1 MTNAEAWFN
10 NSLRPWKPEGSL
22 GRTAQDVHLDSHT
35 APELWELMW
44 SLVCLNGNYL
54 SPRHLIYIYI
64 YVSVRITRS
73 GKKLPEVT
81 IQNYVSWFRPIS
93 QCQTQTTDPVPKHK
107 QLAMMSWTNDTL
119 TGARAFYSLFTF
131 CTLILQ
137 CGGYFAFLKETNAS
151 HQLQKI
157 SIKIKMSIFRLYYV
171 RNCGPVFHSWS
182 QDLFCFVLFARIQFL
197 NVRVKMVLVC
207 LEGTLHDWRD
217 V

>member
-1 MTNAEAWFN
+1 M
-10 NSLRPWKPEGSL
+10 
-22 GRTAQDVHLDSHT
+22 
-35 APELWELMW
+35 WEYSVKLEQLSCENTMW
-44 SLVCLNGNYL
+44 SRNTYKNTLWSRN
-54 SPRHLIYIYI
+54 IW
-64 YVSVRITRS
+64 YVET
-73 GKKLPEVT
+73 
-81 IQNYVSWFRPIS
+81 

-182 QDLFCFVLFARIQFL
+182 HDLFCFVLFARIQFL